1 MISTLP
7 DWVSHWAERFGDR
20 TAIHFEGDSW
30 SWRRLDTAVREWT
43 ARLRDADVAPGDRV
57 AVLLLNRP
65 EYFVVEWAAH
75 RVGAVVV
82 PVNVRLAPRELD
94 DVLLDAEPAVVV
106 YEQAPALGS
115 LTEHLQATF
124 GGVVIDV
131 DAPGPE
137 SQADQSAVPRTV
149 DEPAALLYTSGTT
162 GRPKGVLLTV
172 GNLEASARMWGV
184 EFALDYRDTH
194 LVCMPLCFAGGFIA
208 SSKQVIASGGT
219 MVLLREFEPETALH
233 AIERHR
239 ITWIIS
245 VPLILQRMRDSE
257 GWNGTDLSSLRGIQ
271 SGGATVPRELI
282 KDYNRRGVEISQA
295 YGLSEGTSGPA
306 MFLDAAHLLDK
317 LGSVG
322 RPTWGHAVRLLDPDD
337 QDVSPGEIGEI
348 AIKSPLVF
356 AGYWRQPD
364 STEAAFVGEWLKTGD
379 LARQDEDGFYF
390 IEGRSKEM
398 IVTGGLNVYPAEVEL
413 VVREFDGI
421 ADVAVVGLPSADW
434 GEEVVACVLPEDG
447 ADLSETEVIAFARE
461 RLAGYKTP
469 KRVVVVD
476 EFPLTMSSKIQRVAL
491 RQQLI
496 IDMEESA

>member
-7 DWVSHWAERFGDR
+7 DWISHWAERFGDR
-20 TAIHFEGDSW
+20 TAIHFEGDRW
-30 SWRRLDTAVREWT
+30 SWRRLDAAVREWT
-43 ARLRDADVAPGDRV
+43 GRLREAAVVPGDRV
-57 AVLLLNRP
+57 AILLLNRP

-82 PVNVRLAPRELD
+82 PVNVRLAARELD
-94 DVLLDAEPAVVV
+94 DVLADAEPAVVV
-106 YEQAPALGS
+106 YERAKALMP
-115 LTEHLQATF
+115 LAEHLEATF
-124 GGVVIDV
+124 TGAAIDV
-131 DAPGPE
+131 DAPG
-137 SQADQSAVPRTV
+137 SMDHGDHAAIPRTV

-219 MVLLREFEPETALH
+219 MVLLREFEPAPALN
-233 AIERHR
+233 AIARHGV
-239 ITWIIS
+239 TWIIS
-245 VPLILQRMRDSE
+245 VPLILQRMRDCDAWDE
-257 GWNGTDLSSLRGIQ
+257 TELSSLRGIQ
-271 SGGATVPRELI
+271 SGGATVPRDLI
-282 KDYNRRGVEISQA
+282 TDYNRRGVEISQA

-306 MFLDAAHLLDK
+306 MFLDASHLLDK

-322 RPTWGHAVRLLDPDD
+322 RPTWGHAVRLLDGDD
-337 QDVSPGEIGEI
+337 QDVEAGEIGEI
-348 AIKSPLVF
+348 AIKGPLVF
-356 AGYWRQPD
+356 PGYWRQPD
-364 STEAAFVGEWLKTGD
+364 ATEAAFVGGWLKTGD
-379 LARQDEDGFYF
+379 LARQDEDGFYY

-413 VVREFDGI
+413 VVREFDGV
-421 ADVAVVGLPSADW
+421 ADVAVVGLPSTDW
-434 GEEVVACVLPEDG
+434 GEEVVACVLPDED
-447 ADLSETEVIAFARE
+447 ADLDEADIIAYARQ

-476 EFPLTMSSKIQRVAL
+476 EFPLTMSSKIQRVVL

-496 IDMEESA
+496 AGLEDSA